1 MGLSEN
7 RYPIIMVYHQFHLSC
22 IDGNMMQF
30 AASRQQS
37 LWVKVENLQNPQIIR
52 VKYKDKIM
60 CKRVHK
66 NSLRA
71 LGVPWFNE

>member
-37 LWVKVENLQNPQIIR
+37 LWVKVENLKSTN
-52 VKYKDKIM
+52 
-60 CKRVHK
+60 
-66 NSLRA
+66 NSRK
-71 LGVPWFNE
+71 V